1 MRFFPFLSVKKI
13 DPITNLE
20 KVIGY
25 RFKNRNLIKK
35 ALSHR
40 SSVKETG
47 LNSNERLEFLGDAV
61 LGMIVSSFLFDQN
74 DDLTEGELTQM
85 KAALVNE
92 KALSKVAMSFGL
104 GDFLFMSPEEEKA
117 GGRTKPSITADAFEA
132 LAGAVYLDSGYK
144 AAEKLVKKFILDDYL
159 NILEDEKLYNYKGEL
174 LEFLQAKSAGM
185 PHYKVNSQIGPDHD
199 KIFFVWV
206 YANDEKLGE
215 GKGKSKKEA
224 EQRAARQALIR
235 IKTGQTKWK

>member
-1 MRFFPFLSVKKI
+1 MFRFLSGKKI
-13 DPITNLE
+13 DPITRLE

-25 RFKNRNLIKK
+25 RFKNRHLIEK

-47 LNSNERLEFLGDAV
+47 LSSNERLEFLGDAV
-61 LGMIVSSFLFDQN
+61 LGMIVSSFLFNQN

-92 KALSKVAMSFGL
+92 KVLSRVALSFGL
-104 GDFLFMSPEEEKA
+104 GNFLFISPEEEKT
-117 GGRTKPSITADAFEA
+117 GGRLKPSITADAFEA
-132 LAGAVYLDSGYK
+132 LAGAVYLDGGYK
-144 AAEKLVKKFILDDYL
+144 AAEKLVKKFVLNDYI

-174 LEFLQAKSAGM
+174 LEFLQAKGAGM
-185 PHYKVNSQIGPDHD
+185 PHYKVNDQVGPDHD

-206 YANDEKLGE
+206 YTNGEKIGE

-224 EQRAARQALIR
+224 EQKAARQALIR
-235 IKTGQTKWK
+235 IKTGRTEWK